1 MKDGAL
7 NSQQALRNFDAM
19 TGGGFQ
25 KQGVNPVVYE
35 VAAGPAC
42 PLLAFSDLLE
52 VWASVCVLAEPIYKR
67 EAVEIVAA
75 PSPPG
80 VILVALI

>member
-1 MKDGAL
+1 VEDGAL
-7 NSQQALRNFDAM
+7 KAQQALRNFDAV

-25 KQGVNPVVYE
+25 KRGDNPVVYE

-52 VWASVCVLAEPIYKR
+52 VLVSVLAEPIYER
-67 EAVEIVAA
+67 EAADIVAA

-80 VILVALI
+80 VIPVALI